1 MALFTLLPNR
11 NRPTDRRQISII
23 SFDSDS
29 VYREEL
35 EKRDLRLNCNANR
48 ATQRENEAT
57 LQ

>member
-1 MALFTLLPNR
+1 VALFTLLPNR

-23 SFDSDS
+23 SSDSDS

-35 EKRDLRLNCNANR
+35 EKRDLRLNRNANR
-48 ATQRENEAT
+48 ATRRENEAT